1 MINLILLLRNI
12 KKSEGIF
19 DLDKLINKRNDLE
32 KMTVNEK
39 FWDNK
44 TSAHS
49 ILQKIKLIN
58 NKLDK
63 IKMIDNENELLNFHL
78 EVIANEN
85 VISLESLCHLDEFV
99 KSVDSRIVIRGLRV
113 LSDFEYEFKMAL
125 MNRKLDETITTLF
138 MMPHEKYTH
147 VSSSLIKEVAL
158 LGGDIRDYVSDFVLK
173 KINDKI
179 NEN

>member
-1 MINLILLLRNI
+1 MAVTKNRNNENIFLFNEFERQEMIEESTKHFKNI
-12 KKSEGIF
+12 EVKIF
-19 DLDKLINKRNDLE
+19 D
-32 KMTVNEK
+32 
-39 FWDNK
+39 
-44 TSAHS
+44 S
-49 ILQKIKLIN
+49 
-58 NKLDK
+58 
-63 IKMIDNENELLNFHL
+63 LL
-78 EVIANEN
+78 V
-85 VISLESLCHLDEFV
+85 EFV

-158 LGGDIRDYVSDFVLK
+158 LGGDIRDYVSDFVFK